1 MNLVRGI
8 ALLASALSLLSG
20 CATID
25 SSSLTP
31 YCRDQYDA
39 CLNSCQPR
47 GQPASRQ
54 PPDSVQGNAERLT
67 PDTQT
72 PGCVDGCNQQAKRCG

>member
-1 MNLVRGI
+1 MSPVRGI
-8 ALLASALSLLSG
+8 ALLSLALSLLSS
-20 CATID
+20 CATLD
-25 SSSLTP
+25 TSNMTP

-47 GQPASRQ
+47 GRPASRQ

-72 PGCVDGCNQQAKRCG
+72 PACTDACKQQAKTCS

>member
-1 MNLVRGI
+1 MSPVRGI
-8 ALLASALSLLSG
+8 ALLSLALSLLPS
-20 CATID
+20 CATLD
-25 SSSLTP
+25 TSNMPP

-47 GQPASRQ
+47 GRPTSRQ

-72 PGCVDGCNQQAKRCG
+72 PACTDACKQQAKTCS

>member
-1 MNLVRGI
+1 MKTHP
-8 ALLASALSLLSG
+8 ALAPWMVALSLLCG

-25 SSSLTP
+25 TSNLTP
-31 YCRDQYDA
+31 SCRAQYDA
-39 CLNSCQPR
+39 CLTSCANSAPPR
-47 GQPASRQ
+47 SRQ

-72 PGCVDGCNQQAKRCG
+72 PACTDSCNQQAKRCG

>member
-8 ALLASALSLLSG
+8 PLLPAALSLLCG

-25 SSSLTP
+25 TSNLTP
-31 YCRDQYDA
+31 SCRSQYDA
-39 CLNSCQPR
+39 CLNSCQRSSP
-47 GQPASRQ
+47 PPSRQ

-72 PGCVDGCNQQAKRCG
+72 PACTDSCNQQAKRCT